1 MTHQTTFY
9 IVLATLI
16 LILLIGCQEVKKP
29 VEIQT
34 EAFSIYASKD
44 TFLSKENAYQQIA
57 YIDKSITLEQ
67 SKTVFEKLTIIADTL
82 SNHYFNGLSI
92 ELTDNFPDGNGGSI
106 VKVNL
111 VERPEFK
118 GPGSLHSYQSWYD
131 FFQGTMGGTN
141 TTIILKESLLQRD
154 YKGQWINGLV
164 FYYQG
169 KPIGEF
175 DHIDLYGII
184 KR

>member
-1 MTHQTTFY
+1 MSHQTPSQTAFTF
-9 IVLATLI
+9 LI
-16 LILLIGCQEVKKP
+16 FIAVIGCQEAKKP
-29 VEIQT
+29 LIIQT
-34 EAFSIYASKD
+34 ESFSIYATKD

-57 YIDKSITLEQ
+57 YIDKVINLNQ
-67 SKTVFEKLTIIADTL
+67 SKSVFEKLTIIADTL
-82 SNHYFNGLSI
+82 SNRYFNGLSI
-92 ELTDNFPDGNGGSI
+92 ELTDNFPESKI

-118 GPGSLHSYQSWYD
+118 GPGSLPSYQSWYD
-131 FFQGTMGGTN
+131 FFHGTMGGTN
-141 TTIILKESLLQRD
+141 TTIILKESLLQRA

-175 DHIDLYGII
+175 DHIDLNGII